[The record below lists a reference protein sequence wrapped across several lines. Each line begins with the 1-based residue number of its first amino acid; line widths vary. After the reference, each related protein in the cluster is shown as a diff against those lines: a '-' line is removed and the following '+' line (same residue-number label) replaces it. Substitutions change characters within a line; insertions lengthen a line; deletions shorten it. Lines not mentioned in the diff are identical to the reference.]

1 MCPAVL
7 SCPLM
12 QTSPAD
18 SYWTRDE
25 VFGQVSLGPAS
36 RAGEPQVSQS
46 GAGHTGQCPARPL
59 HCITPTCDIR
69 QGCEDIKAFYLIEI
83 ATYTTCFRLRMLN
96 TINANSLGHHV

>member
-36 RAGEPQVSQS
+36 RADGPRCHNRGPV
-46 GAGHTGQCPARPL
+46 TPASVPRG
-59 HCITPTCDIR
+59 HCIVSHRPVTSD
-69 QGCEDIKAFYLIEI
+69 KAARTSRHFI
-83 ATYTTCFRLRMLN
+83 
-96 TINANSLGHHV
+96 